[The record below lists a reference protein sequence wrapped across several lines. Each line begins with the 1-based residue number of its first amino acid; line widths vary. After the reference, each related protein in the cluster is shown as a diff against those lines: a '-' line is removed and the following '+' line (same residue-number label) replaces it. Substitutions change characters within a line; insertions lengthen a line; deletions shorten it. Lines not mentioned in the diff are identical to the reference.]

1 MADPGSTHVVAV
13 WWAMNLLVL
22 CMPDVESYDDSI
34 EESDSS
40 SNGNSG
46 TDFDVDLA
54 GSVPQVP
61 ARDGQP
67 GPCKQSASID
77 FKN

>member
-1 MADPGSTHVVAV
+1 
-13 WWAMNLLVL
+13 MNLLVL
-22 CMPDVESYDDSI
+22 CMPDVESYDDSL
-34 EESDSS
+34 EESESS

-61 ARDGQP
+61 ARGGQP
-67 GPCKQSASID
+67 GPCKQSAGFD